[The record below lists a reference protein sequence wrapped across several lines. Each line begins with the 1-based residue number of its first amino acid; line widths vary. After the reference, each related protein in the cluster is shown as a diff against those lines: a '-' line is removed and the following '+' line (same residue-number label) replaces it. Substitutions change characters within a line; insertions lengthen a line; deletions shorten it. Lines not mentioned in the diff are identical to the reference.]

1 MTNRHTGADVESKG
15 PGRPRDERMA
25 SAVLAAVVELVAE
38 RGLGELTMA
47 AVAAR
52 AGVSKPAIYRRWP
65 TKQDLVI
72 AAAESRVGALTVPN
86 LGDFRAELRELL
98 TARLRQYRAPGVDRL
113 LAGVIGSAAEADAE
127 RSAYGAYTA
136 RVTGETRRVLE
147 RGISRGDV
155 RPDTDVAAAAT
166 LVAGSLLFRMLAE
179 QDLPDVG
186 LVDAVVDMVARAVG
200 VRD

>member
-1 MTNRHTGADVESKG
+1 MTNRQSGADTEGKG
-15 PGRPRDERMA
+15 PGRPRDERMTG
-25 SAVLAAVVELVAE
+25 AVLDAVVELVAE
-38 RGLGELTMA
+38 RGMGELTMA

-72 AAAESRVGALTVPN
+72 AAAEARVGVLTVPD
-86 LGDFRAELRELL
+86 LGSFRDELRELL

-113 LAGVIGSAAEADAE
+113 LAGVIGSAAEAGAE
-127 RSAYGAYTA
+127 RSAYGAYA
-136 RVTGETRRVLE
+136 GRVTGETRRILE
-147 RGISRGDV
+147 RGIVRGDV
-155 RPDTDVAAAAT
+155 RPDTDVAATAT

-179 QDLPDVG
+179 QDAPDTG

-200 VRD
+200 TEA

>member
-1 MTNRHTGADVESKG
+1 MTNRHTGADVEGKG

-72 AAAESRVGALTVPN
+72 AAAESRVGSLTVPD